1 MKSGIS
7 DEKLKEYK
15 ESFEMFDRDKN
26 GLINAKELGN
36 ILRSHGHEPTE
47 SDLVGLI
54 EEHDQDHDGKIEF
67 NEFLQIILKYA
78 KDTDIEDELIEAFK
92 VFDKE
97 GNGLIPSSE
106 FRHIM
111 LTLGERLSDDEV
123 EEMINEADYRGEVFI
138 NYKEFVKIL
147 LSR

>member
-1 MKSGIS
+1 MKSGLS

-26 GLINAKELGN
+26 GQINAKELGN
-36 ILRSHGHEPTE
+36 ILRSLSHEPTE
-47 SDLVGLI
+47 SDLNALI
-54 EEHDQDHDGKIEF
+54 EEHDGDRDGKIEF

-106 FRHIM
+106 FKHIM

-123 EEMINEADYRGEVFI
+123 DEMIKEADYRGEGFI

>member
-1 MKSGIS
+1 MKSGLN

-15 ESFEMFDRDKN
+15 EAFEMFDRDKN
-26 GLINAKELGN
+26 GLINSKELGN
-36 ILRSHGHEPTE
+36 ILRSLGHEPIE
-47 SDLVGLI
+47 GDLNGLI
-54 EEHDQDHDGKIEF
+54 EEHDSDKDDKIEF
-67 NEFLQIILKYA
+67 NEFLQIILKYT

-106 FRHIM
+106 FKHIM

-123 EEMINEADYRGEVFI
+123 EEMIKEADYRGEGFI